1 MEKLIYEWCKVV
13 RKVAGGMEMAID
25 AVREKALALADAIL
39 ELEEY
44 KEFVEMEQKLKE
56 DEVAQELLVEFQ
68 RKQQDFIAKQ
78 LSGEFDQEL
87 LNELTDIQSKLNARE
102 SVVNFLEAYNR
113 LLAVLSEIVDLISER
128 INLDL
133 SEVYRR

>member
-1 MEKLIYEWCKVV
+1 MEKLIYEWCEVVGKVL
-13 RKVAGGMEMAID
+13 EMVVD
-25 AVREKALALADAIL
+25 VVREKALALADAIL
-39 ELEEY
+39 QLEEY
-44 KEFVEMEQKLKE
+44 REFVEMEQKLKE

-68 RKQQDFIAKQ
+68 QKQQDFVTKQ

-87 LNELTDIQSKLNARE
+87 LNELTEIQSKLNARE

-113 LLAVLSEIVDLISER
+113 LLAVLGEIVDLISER

>member
-1 MEKLIYEWCKVV
+1 MVV
-13 RKVAGGMEMAID
+13 DV
-25 AVREKALALADAIL
+25 VREKALALADAIL

-44 KEFVEMEQKLKE
+44 KEFVKMEQKLKE
-56 DEVAQELLVEFQ
+56 DKVAQELLVEFQ
-68 RKQQDFIAKQ
+68 QKQQDFVTKQ

-87 LNELTDIQSKLNARE
+87 LNELTEIQSKLNARE

-113 LLAVLSEIVDLISER
+113 LLAVLGEIVDLISER